1 MNKKNTNIGMRVTN
15 SFKANL
21 ELSAKRAGLSV
32 AEYTRAKLLKNE
44 VETINGVVLH
54 YEAISLVKDTIV
66 YLLDYKGLKVKPAD
80 ADFILKDG
88 KAISVR
94 NGLVSNPNV
103 KMTDAELSQK
113 MLFTE
118 NLKSV
123 KHTLEQVYL
132 NLGIESVNNRS
143 KEFRATLSMQK
154 AKASKGS
161 VIEQVLALSKALE
174 MLTDRPAKN
183 VSELINKINKNKDDA

>member
-1 MNKKNTNIGMRVTN
+1 MNKNTNIGMRVTN

-21 ELSAKRAGLSV
+21 EMSAKKAGMSV
-32 AEYTRAKLLKNE
+32 AQYTRAKLLKNE

-54 YEAISLVKDTIV
+54 YDAITLMKDTIV
-66 YLLDYKGLKVKPAD
+66 YLLDYKGKKVKPAD
-80 ADFILKDG
+80 ADYILTDG

-94 NGLVSNPNV
+94 NGMVSNPNV

-113 MLFTE
+113 ILFTE

-143 KEFRATLSMQK
+143 KEFKATVTLQK
-154 AKASKGS
+154 NKASKGS
-161 VIEQVLALSKALE
+161 AIEQVLALSKTLE
-174 MLTDRPAKN
+174 LMTDKPNRNVNDVIRKIKN
-183 VSELINKINKNKDDA
+183 NG

>member
-1 MNKKNTNIGMRVTN
+1 MNKNNTIGMRVTN
-15 SFKANL
+15 SFKASL
-21 ELSAKRAGLSV
+21 ELSAKKAGMSV
-32 AEYTRAKLLKNE
+32 AEYTRSKLLKNE

-103 KMTDAELSQK
+103 KITDAELNQK

-132 NLGIESVNNRS
+132 NLGQEAISQRS
-143 KEFRATLSMQK
+143 KEYKANLTLQK
-154 AKASKGS
+154 AKASKGN
-161 VIEQVLALSKALE
+161 ILEQVLALSKTLE
-174 MLTDRPAKN
+174 LMTDKPNRNVNDVIRKLKN
-183 VSELINKINKNKDDA
+183 G

>member
-15 SFKANL
+15 SFKASL
-21 ELSAKRAGLSV
+21 ELSAKKAGLSV
-32 AEYTRAKLLKNE
+32 AQYTRAKLLKNE

-54 YEAISLVKDTIV
+54 YEAISLVKDTVV
-66 YLLDYKGLKVKPAD
+66 YLLDYKGQKVKPAD

-94 NGLVSNPNV
+94 NGMVSNPNV

-113 MLFTE
+113 ILFTE

-123 KHTLEQVYL
+123 KHTLEQVFL
-132 NLGIESVNNRS
+132 NLGIESIDNRS
-143 KEFRATLSMQK
+143 KEFKATVTLQK
-154 AKASKGS
+154 NKASKGS
-161 VIEQVLALSKALE
+161 TIEQVLALSKTLE
-174 MLTDRPAKN
+174 LMTDKPNRNVNDVIRKLKN
-183 VSELINKINKNKDDA
+183 G

>member
-1 MNKKNTNIGMRVTN
+1 MNKNTNIGLRVTN

-123 KHTLEQVYL
+123 KHTLEQVFL
-132 NLGIESVNNRS
+132 NLGIESINNRS
-143 KEFRATLSMQK
+143 KEFKATVTLQK
-154 AKASKGS
+154 NKASKGS
-161 VIEQVLALSKALE
+161 AIEQVLALSKTLE
-174 MLTDRPAKN
+174 LMTNKPNRNVNDVIRKLKN
-183 VSELINKINKNKDDA
+183 G

>member
-1 MNKKNTNIGMRVTN
+1 MNKNTNIGLRVTN

-113 MLFTE
+113 ILFTE

-123 KHTLEQVYL
+123 RHTLEQVYL
-132 NLGIESVNNRS
+132 NLGQEAISQRS
-143 KEFRATLSMQK
+143 KEYKANLTLQK

-161 VIEQVLALSKALE
+161 ILEQVLALSKTLE
-174 MLTDRPAKN
+174 LMTDKPNRNVNDVIRKLKN
-183 VSELINKINKNKDDA
+183 G